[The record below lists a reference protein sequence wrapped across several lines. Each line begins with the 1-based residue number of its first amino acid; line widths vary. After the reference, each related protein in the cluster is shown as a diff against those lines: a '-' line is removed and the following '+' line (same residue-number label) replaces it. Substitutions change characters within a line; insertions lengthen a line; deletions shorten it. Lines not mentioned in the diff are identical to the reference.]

1 MKWIRIVFIIISIIL
16 LFVIIYAI
24 INCEVSYKYEIEG
37 RNGDKVDILWVGEW
51 LKEYIRI
58 CKYFLC
64 YIIVTIVY
72 IITSTLKKK
81 IKIFHWYRSLSTF
94 GKSKILFFKTIIMNE
109 KIYYNEDFPEGV
121 EPLYNGNIADD
132 YYSAH
137 DSAHFRLA

>member
-1 MKWIRIVFIIISIIL
+1 
-16 LFVIIYAI
+16 
-24 INCEVSYKYEIEG
+24 YKYEIEG

-81 IKIFHWYRSLSTF
+81 IKIFH
-94 GKSKILFFKTIIMNE
+94 
-109 KIYYNEDFPEGV
+109 
-121 EPLYNGNIADD
+121 
-132 YYSAH
+132 
-137 DSAHFRLA
+137 

>member
-37 RNGDKVDILWVGEW
+37 RNGDILWVGEW

-81 IKIFHWYRSLSTF
+81 IKIFH
-94 GKSKILFFKTIIMNE
+94 
-109 KIYYNEDFPEGV
+109 
-121 EPLYNGNIADD
+121 
-132 YYSAH
+132 
-137 DSAHFRLA
+137 

>member
-16 LFVIIYAI
+16 LFVIMYAN

-37 RNGDKVDILWVGEW
+37 RNGDKVEW

-81 IKIFHWYRSLSTF
+81 IKIFH
-94 GKSKILFFKTIIMNE
+94 
-109 KIYYNEDFPEGV
+109 
-121 EPLYNGNIADD
+121 
-132 YYSAH
+132 
-137 DSAHFRLA
+137 